1 MCDGRLQYRACE
13 ARAHLVF
20 HADNRVKIEAV
31 GGIES
36 IASAMRSHPTDSE
49 LQLSA
54 CRTLAKLAR
63 HDGNLVKIAAAG
75 GIQCIAT
82 AMA

>member
-1 MCDGRLQYRACE
+1 
-13 ARAHLVF
+13 
-20 HADNRVKIEAV
+20 
-31 GGIES
+31 
-36 IASAMRSHPTDSE
+36 MRSHPTDSE